1 MKCLTWFLGV
11 LGLEEPME
19 PRGVLS
25 DGQRVEMLVDFVG
38 LARDEA
44 CQGVALSDDMETVE
58 RWIAAYCWLQD
69 DANKERPDVYQEELE
84 GLEAIERRWL
94 EAQKNPVGS
103 SDGT

>member
-1 MKCLTWFLGV
+1 MKCLTWILGA
-11 LGLEEPME
+11 LGLEEPVE
-19 PRGVLS
+19 PRVLS
-25 DGQRVEMLVDFVG
+25 DAQRVEMLVDFVG
-38 LARDEA
+38 LAMNED

-58 RWIAAYCWLQD
+58 RWVAAYCWLQTANRD
-69 DANKERPDVYQEELE
+69 DESYQEELE